1 MRLIRCASTTPPP
14 PKLTV
19 RAAFPGNAP
28 TTHVRTVSGSAPRSA
43 RARSRTSP
51 GLSIGRFPEVAEL
64 DETVDDARRAFPDD
78 LPLRVDRQLRPE
90 RLLVGVG
97 DPGELGDLARQGPA
111 VQPLGVAANAFV
123 ERGFDVYL
131 DERADLPPHLV
142 ADCSIRRDGG
152 SDHDDPVPR
161 EQFGDVADAT
171 DVGVAVLAREAQA
184 LGEVLAHLVSVEH
197 LNPDAPA
204 AELMPHSRGERGL
217 ARSRQAGEPQRE
229 AASLGDNVSH
239 ASTSV
244 ASLHDF
250 IQTKRARFPR
260 GERAR
265 FVARAVYELLEHH
278 PVPAT
283 KAPQPRPLPGE
294 RAHIRQSGQQLVV
307 VWRMIIGPLFTART
321 LACQC
326 RGPCATLSATRSG
339 SS

>member
-1 MRLIRCASTTPPP
+1 MTGTLRSMRLIRCASTTPPP

-51 GLSIGRFPEVAEL
+51 GLSIGRAPEVAEL

-78 LPLRVDRQLRPE
+78 LALRVDRQLRPE

-204 AELMPHSRGERGL
+204 AELMPHRRGERGL

-229 AASLGDNVSH
+229 AASLGDPRSAREQFNVSH

-244 ASLHDF
+244 ASLHDV
-250 IQTKRARFPR
+250 IQTKWARFPG

-265 FVARAVYELLEHH
+265 FVARAVYELVQHY

-283 KAPQPRPLPGE
+283 
-294 RAHIRQSGQQLVV
+294 
-307 VWRMIIGPLFTART
+307 
-321 LACQC
+321 
-326 RGPCATLSATRSG
+326 SATTASAPRG
-339 SS
+339 A